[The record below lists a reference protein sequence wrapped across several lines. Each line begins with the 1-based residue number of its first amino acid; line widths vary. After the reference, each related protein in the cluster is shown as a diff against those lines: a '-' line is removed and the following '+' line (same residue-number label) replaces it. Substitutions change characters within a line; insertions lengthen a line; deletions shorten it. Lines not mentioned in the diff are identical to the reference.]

1 MASENLLDKT
11 HEGQREHAVA
21 WLRGEHGQ
29 PPWAMG
35 SQYAWIADLL
45 DAYAAEVKRL
55 EGIVG
60 RLPKTVDGVTV
71 VPFYDD
77 VWIVLGGQVECCR
90 VSGCETNRGW
100 VAKLWRWDEDRTV
113 LVCDCYSTRADAEA
127 AKGESR

>member
-1 MASENLLDKT
+1 MASENLLDEK
-11 HEGQREHAVA
+11 HKGWRDEGMA
-21 WLRGEHGQ
+21 WLRSFDHPIGKPVAQ
-29 PPWAMG
+29 FL
-35 SQYAWIADLL
+35 ADLL
-45 DAYAAEVKRL
+45 EQYAAEVKRL

-100 VAKLWRWDEDRTV
+100 VAKLWRWDADRTV
-113 LVCDCYSTRADAEA
+113 PVCDCYSTRAAAEA
-127 AKGESR
+127 AKGETNG